1 MSKFVVARVYVPF
14 SPDTFMSGIV
24 ISGTCI
30 GGSGEGAPLIGAV
43 VRIPDMK
50 ETAVTDGDGCFR
62 FILKTSKPVKASV
75 SYVGF
80 ITDTYILKP
89 AGIGNPQ
96 IIRMSPDETA
106 LGEVDVCLPLR

>member
-1 MSKFVVARVYVPF
+1 ML
-14 SPDTFMSGIV
+14 D
-24 ISGTCI
+24 
-30 GGSGEGAPLIGAV
+30 GEGAPLIGAV

-50 ETAVTDGDGCFR
+50 ETAVTDGVGCFR

-106 LGEVDVCLPLR
+106 RRSGCHGYPHT